1 MFGKTRASRAEE
13 DRDRGYPL
21 DWPTSERWNPHYDVP
36 RNSLENAN
44 LPGPAEKTN
53 TPPPECL
60 DGGSRKQPVV
70 TSRELEIHGEHDL
83 GGAETRRS
91 VESRLGEEGLADL
104 SHWLETL
111 GEIYMNHLDNRA
123 RWDPR
128 WLNVTRRERYDGLR
142 SASITI
148 LDYVAGDTGPRT
160 SLIAGKRHLAAA
172 LQSRPENS
180 EVRVILV
187 TDLSRFVMGALG
199 QLFGIDPEFWF
210 EHLANSG
217 YAASDS
223 QLKVANAVWMNWAER
238 ETRFRHRPLPGVGQ
252 RTQWNSPRRAKGR
265 TWAHLRWAR
274 LGLLHYLGKKGFH
287 EDEIERR
294 LGDGRWIV
302 ERDITLDKN
311 GLLMTEARLAKAKRA
326 SEKRRK
332 KQQDSRTT
340 TAEEMP
346 GRAKATN
353 VYRAYST
360 FEGLP
365 KNVSAWRNRDLRV
378 VAPEGASYWSGVD
391 DHGKRT
397 IVLLLDP
404 IRRMKHTKTG
414 EVTPALTFL
423 PRASEIESYTDE
435 ELWRGPSPEET
446 FLDPPPPPFSK
457 AALKRQKKEA
467 IKQRLKN
474 KKLRAHPDDQEKDA
488 YAASAPRESA
498 LDDES
503 VSAYTSDEEY
513 DEDYV
518 KELRADYADPKP
530 HSRDRDF
537 ARKYSLG
544 TDSLLRR
551 QMNKLSAKEL
561 LDDQSLIGSILAR
574 LILDDFLQL
583 LAEIRLQL
591 DHLDNDISAELYG
604 QLVESIG
611 NSTRQNLSWMRATLQ
626 ELREW
631 GDHLLAT
638 VPVHHDPSLTEELTE
653 LSVDIKALLARAEQT
668 LNLLLASMG
677 LAQSSMVIDQTSG
690 INKLTELAFF
700 FVPISFITSVFS
712 MQVFE
717 MTSAPPRIWT
727 WGVALSTVVLA
738 TYLIRSS
745 LRSPSVRVAVLHCR
759 ATIINRFS
767 SSQASSASRRLNTV
781 GNRAIAKFVFFF
793 ICVVGFLTTLV
804 VVLST
809 LLILLFGGVWLGAIA
824 TALYFIITRWP
835 EPAVLIPCFLS
846 LPLAALGMYAT
857 WYWHDE
863 ITDWGVAVVE
873 SSAYVIRRIF
883 PDKWTLEKADDEDLA
898 KEGVNTYARQALILA
913 T

>member
-1 MFGKTRASRAEE
+1 MFGKSRPSKADD
-13 DRDRGYPL
+13 DRYRGYPL
-21 DWPTSERWNPHYDVP
+21 EWPTSDRWNPHYEVP
-36 RNSLENAN
+36 RNSLENPN
-44 LPGPAEKTN
+44 SN
-53 TPPPECL
+53 TPARRETPTTPPECF
-60 DGGSRKQPVV
+60 DTGSRKQPAA
-70 TSRELEIHGEHDL
+70 TARELPIN
-83 GGAETRRS
+83 AEDG
-91 VESRLGEEGLADL
+91 VEGTEKRQHAELEAEEEGLADL

-111 GEIYMNHLDNRA
+111 GEIYMNNLDNRA

-160 SLIAGKRHLAAA
+160 ALIAGKRHLAAA
-172 LQSRPENS
+172 LQSRPDNS
-180 EVRVILV
+180 EVRVVMV

-199 QLFGIDPEFWF
+199 QLFDMDPEFWF

-238 ETRFRHRPLPGVGQ
+238 ETRFRHRALPGVGQ
-252 RTQWNSPRRAKGR
+252 RTEWNSRRRAKGR
-265 TWAHLRWAR
+265 TWAHLRWGR
-274 LGLLHYLGKKGFH
+274 LGLMHYLGKKGFH

-311 GLLMTEARLAKAKRA
+311 GLLMTERRLAKAKRA
-326 SEKRRK
+326 SEKRNK
-332 KQQDSRTT
+332 KQPATT
-340 TAEEMP
+340 TAPEMP
-346 GRAKATN
+346 GRAKSTN
-353 VYRAYST
+353 VYRSYST

-378 VAPEGASYWSGVD
+378 VAPEGGELLVGNGSSREENSCGV
-391 DHGKRT
+391 
-397 IVLLLDP
+397 
-404 IRRMKHTKTG
+404 
-414 EVTPALTFL
+414 ALL
-423 PRASEIESYTDE
+423 PRRLIST
-435 ELWRGPSPEET
+435 RHR
-446 FLDPPPPPFSK
+446 PPFSK
-457 AALKRQKKEA
+457 ADLKRQKKEA
-467 IKQRLKN
+467 IKQRLKS
-474 KKLRAHPDDQEKDA
+474 KKLRTDPDQEKDA
-488 YAASAPRESA
+488 FAASAPRESA
-498 LDDES
+498 FDDES

-513 DEDYV
+513 DEDYE
-518 KELRADYADPKP
+518 KELREDYADPKP
-530 HSRDRDF
+530 HSRDRDY
-537 ARKYSLG
+537 ARKYSLP

-551 QMNKLSAKEL
+551 QMSTLSTEAMS
-561 LDDQSLIGSILAR
+561 DDQSLVTSTLAR

-626 ELREW
+626 ELRDW
-631 GDHLLAT
+631 SDHLSSTVLIHAHPDITAELA
-638 VPVHHDPSLTEELTE
+638 E
-653 LSVDIKALLARAEQT
+653 LSLDVKALQARAEQT
-668 LNLLLASMG
+668 LNLLLSSMG

-712 MQVFE
+712 MQVSE
-717 MTSAPPRIWT
+717 LTSTPPRIWT
-727 WGVALSTVVLA
+727 WGVALSTVVLS
-738 TYLIRSS
+738 TYFIRSS

-781 GNRAIAKFVFFF
+781 GNRAIAKFLFFF
-793 ICVVGFLTTLV
+793 ICVVGILTTLV
-804 VVLST
+804 VVLSI
-809 LLILLFGGVWLGAIA
+809 LFILLFGGLWLGTIA

-835 EPAVLIPCFLS
+835 EPAVLVPCFLS
-846 LPLAALGMYAT
+846 LPLSGLGMYAT
-857 WYWHDE
+857 WYWYDE
-863 ITDWGVAVVE
+863 ITDWGEAVVE
-873 SSAYVIRRIF
+873 GSAYVMRRIF